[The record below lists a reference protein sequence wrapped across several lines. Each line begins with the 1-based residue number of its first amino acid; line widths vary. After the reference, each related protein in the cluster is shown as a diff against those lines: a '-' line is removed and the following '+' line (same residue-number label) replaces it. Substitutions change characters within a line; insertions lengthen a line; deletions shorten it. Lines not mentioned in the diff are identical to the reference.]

1 MVFGY
6 TNIINRDI
14 AIEARG
20 CWYGVSQQVFP
31 VCAQGNNAMSN
42 SGHIFENLYDASL
55 CFPFGLC
62 QVLRL
67 GFRAVTTLHRILSPK
82 REVLALETLVPR
94 VFDICEHAHAFTVIR
109 EGITHRFLSVPPEN
123 AENGWE
129 SRRRAKVRGG

>member
-1 MVFGY
+1 
-6 TNIINRDI
+6 
-14 AIEARG
+14 
-20 CWYGVSQQVFP
+20 
-31 VCAQGNNAMSN
+31 MSS

-55 CFPFGLC
+55 CFPSGLC

-82 REVLALETLVPR
+82 REVLTLETLVPR
-94 VFDICEHAHAFTVIR
+94 VFDICERAHAFTVVR

-129 SRRRAKVRGG
+129 SRRREKFGGAGFIFLFTVIAIADTGRVQKGLKWA